1 MRKQGALN
9 LDGNSWAEV
18 HDNGSLDF
26 GTGSFSIEAWV
37 IKNYVNSGSSLN
49 VIMSL
54 GDNVGG
60 ANNTGLTV
68 NSTNVAFKY
77 VGYQTHN
84 VTTGDWVHVVGVY
97 NETNAILY
105 VDGVAET
112 TTARTAINVTNAL
125 PKYIGRDST
134 TTRNYADQIA
144 QSRIYNRALTAEEVA
159 RNYNNAK
166 SIYTNS

>member
-1 MRKQGALN
+1 
-9 LDGNSWAEV
+9 
-18 HDNGSLDF
+18 
-26 GTGSFSIEAWV
+26 
-37 IKNYVNSGSSLN
+37 
-49 VIMSL
+49 MSL

-97 NETNAILY
+97 DETNAILY

-125 PKYIGRDST
+125 TKYIGRDST

-144 QSRIYNRALTAEEVA
+144 QPRIYNRALTAEEVQ
-159 RNYNNAK
+159 RNYDAGKNT
-166 SIYTNS
+166 YTN